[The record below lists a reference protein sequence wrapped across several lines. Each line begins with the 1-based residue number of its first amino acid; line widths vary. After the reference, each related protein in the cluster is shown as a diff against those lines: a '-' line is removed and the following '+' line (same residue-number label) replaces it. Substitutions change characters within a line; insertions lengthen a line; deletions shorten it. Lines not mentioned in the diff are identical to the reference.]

1 MELLNLD
8 LKNIVYIQSEAEF
21 SRAKTKGFWEVM
33 GSLVTG
39 HRPHLLSFDQFAHN
53 LQPQQIVYAGL
64 QDIPTKAIIGSAG
77 RYRDF
82 TRHFFPSL
90 SDERGKERWRTIY
103 TLAVSGAG
111 FPPVEVYQ
119 IGAVYFVQ
127 NGHHRVSVATYLG
140 WTTIQAHVTVLPSL
154 PGEAVDFADQAYGRK
169 GVN

>member
-8 LKNIVYIQSEAEF
+8 LKNIVYIRSEAEF
-21 SRAKTKGFWEVM
+21 SRAKTKGFWEVLA
-33 GSLVTG
+33 SLVTG
-39 HRPHLLSFDQFAHN
+39 HRPHLLSFDEFAKN
-53 LQPQQIVYAGL
+53 LQPQQLVYAGL
-64 QDIPTKAIIGSAG
+64 QDIPTKAIIGSAS

-82 TRHFFPSL
+82 TRHFFPSP

-103 TLAVSGAG
+103 TLVVSGVG
-111 FPPVEVYQ
+111 FPPIEVYQ
-119 IGAVYFVQ
+119 IGTIYFVQ

-154 PGEAVDFADQAYGRK
+154 TGQAGDFAEQPYGRK

>member
-39 HRPHLLSFDQFAHN
+39 HRPHLLSFDEFAHN

-111 FPPVEVYQ
+111 FPPIEVYQ
-119 IGAVYFVQ
+119 IETVYFVQ

-140 WTTIQAHVTVLPSL
+140 WTSIQAHVTVLPSL
-154 PGEAVDFADQAYGRK
+154 PGEAVDFADQPYGRK